1 MSEEQWDTVIVT
13 YMGRRYN
20 GTKIHHFFLNPD
32 GSNTAY
38 SRAPKFPIVGNT
50 YEMEVLDKRA
60 KVQSAKRVGQQPTS
74 ALTNQWTLY
83 DKAAYAEKVQ
93 DDATKRLKKAE
104 GDNIGH
110 MTLNELR
117 TYYRHA
123 APTNR
128 AAMLTVF
135 NSYLIGG
142 M

>member
-20 GTKIHHFFLNPD
+20 GTKIHHFFMHPD
-32 GSNTAY
+32 GSNAAY
-38 SRAPKFPIVGNT
+38 SKAPKFPIVGNT
-50 YEMEVLDKRA
+50 YEMEMQGTRA
-60 KVQSAKRVGQQPTS
+60 RVQSAKRVGQQPTS
-74 ALTNQWTLY
+74 DLTNRWTLY

-104 GDNIGH
+104 GDNIGR
-110 MTLNELR
+110 MTLDEMR
-117 TYYRHA
+117 MYYRQA

-135 NSYLIGG
+135 NNYLIGG